1 MARELDFYF
10 DFMSPP
16 TYLAYTQMPGLISR
30 TGCTVNYKPMFTI
43 GLHQLT
49 GNRSPRE
56 VPNKAAWLGGDLRR
70 WARRYGV
77 TLGSNSHIDTLKII
91 PPLRGVFVARDRGE
105 TDAYIAA
112 MFRGMWVEDANIGEA
127 QTFARLTAE
136 AGLDPA
142 AYAVGI
148 ERADVKEALRAGTQ
162 EAADRGAFGAPSF
175 FVNGELFWGQD
186 RLEFVEDALREQPP

>member
-1 MARELDFYF
+1 M
-10 DFMSPP
+10 
-16 TYLAYTQMPGLISR
+16 
-30 TGCTVNYKPMFTI
+30 
-43 GLHQLT
+43 
-49 GNRSPRE
+49 
-56 VPNKAAWLGGDLRR
+56 
-70 WARRYGV
+70 

-91 PPLRGVFVARDRGE
+91 PPLRGVFVARERGE

-148 ERADVKEALRAGTQ
+148 ERADVKDALRAGTQ
-162 EAADRGAFGAPSF
+162 EAADRRAFGAPSF